1 MIPDVVRDGVECA
14 SDDTGNSH
22 CAGVE
27 LVVARMMI
35 QIQTQWEGTDVR
47 DSEIARHAVR
57 RSREKHGG
65 FCYVTRISRTM
76 LDKPEDVGGR

>member
-57 RSREKHGG
+57 RSRFEGEA
-65 FCYVTRISRTM
+65 RRT
-76 LDKPEDVGGR
+76 LLRYEDQQNDAR